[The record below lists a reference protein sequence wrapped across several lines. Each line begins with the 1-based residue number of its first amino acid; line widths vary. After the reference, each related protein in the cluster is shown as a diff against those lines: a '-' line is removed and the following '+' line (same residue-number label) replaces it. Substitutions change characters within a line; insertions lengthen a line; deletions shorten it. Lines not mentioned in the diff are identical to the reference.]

1 MIERMN
7 NSLKAYLDR
16 ATGGKSLRSIAAE
29 VGMEQSTLSRQLS
42 GEVKVQT
49 VVEICRAFK
58 LPMVEAFVAAG
69 FITQDEAGS
78 MEVESALRA
87 ATDRQLIMELLR
99 RVDAKEAGPEITE
112 PVDESVLDDSST
124 RGPR

>member
-1 MIERMN
+1 MIVHMDNR
-7 NSLKAYLDR
+7 LKAYLDR

-112 PVDESVLDDSST
+112 PLDESVLDDPSS
-124 RGPR
+124 RGRR